1 MFDYAVAID
10 WIDLILRC
18 RAIFTIEDVCW
29 DQWNWVSKNPYGYQ
43 GYPADSSGSKVHR
56 MELLLLI
63 GPPKKHLEPGHGFN
77 SLQISLVSITSS
89 YTAPNCILP
98 K

>member
-10 WIDLILRC
+10 WMDLTLRC

-43 GYPADSSGSKVHR
+43 GYPADSS
-56 MELLLLI
+56 
-63 GPPKKHLEPGHGFN
+63 
-77 SLQISLVSITSS
+77 
-89 YTAPNCILP
+89 
-98 K
+98 